1 MAALK
6 NKKHERF
13 CREYVID
20 HNGTQAAIRA
30 KYSKKTANEQA
41 GRLLVNV
48 SICERIKE
56 LDDKKTDELEI
67 TQERILKEYAKLA
80 FTNSDDLMLYTDEY
94 IMSEPE
100 TTDEETGELIPAQ
113 FKKVSKAYL
122 KPHDDLT
129 EIQKGVI
136 QEIRETQT
144 GVAIKLYDKK
154 SALDSLAKIKGMFV
168 DKHEVSGTDGQPIQ
182 TITRVIVDPKGE

>member
-1 MAALK
+1 MPTLK

-30 KYSKKTANEQA
+30 EYSEKTAKEQA
-41 GRLLVNV
+41 SRLLTNGNILARV
-48 SICERIKE
+48 EE
-56 LDDKKTDELEI
+56 LDQAKTDELEI

-94 IMSEPE
+94 IISEPE
-100 TTDEETGELIPAQ
+100 TDETPAVY
-113 FKKVSKAYL
+113 KKVSRAYL

-129 EIQKGVI
+129 ENQKGVV

-144 GVAIKLYDKK
+144 GIAIKLYDKK

-168 DKHEVSGTDGQPIQ
+168 DKHEVTGKDGEPLV
-182 TITRVIVDPKGE
+182 TIIRGDDAKL

>member
-1 MAALK
+1 MATLK

-20 HNGTQAAIRA
+20 HNGTQAAIRSE
-30 KYSKKTANEQA
+30 YSEKTADAQA
-41 GRLLVNV
+41 SRLLTNV
-48 SICERIKE
+48 KISDRIDE
-56 LDDKKTDELEI
+56 LDDAKTDELEI

-94 IMSEPE
+94 IISEQE
-100 TTDEETGELIPAQ
+100 TEGSPAVY
-113 FKKVSKAYL
+113 KKVSRAYL

-129 EIQKGVI
+129 EDQKGVV

-168 DKHEVSGTDGQPIQ
+168 DKHEVTGKDGSAI
-182 TITRVIVDPKGE
+182 VINYKPEKK